1 MKKINSIHIKL
12 TMIAIFF
19 IWTIASLVIV
29 FKNIVRDFTIGVV
42 VGNIAFLVILYLY
55 LLIDSTLKLIKLDSK
70 SIKDRG
76 FKFIVFFVLI
86 LSLNLILYYFTKV
99 KGLNLNT
106 SIPIAIVLALGIS
119 LFDLSFMAK
128 VKERDK
134 DE

>member
-12 TMIAIFF
+12 TMIAILFC
-19 IWTIASLVIV
+19 WTIASLVIV

-86 LSLNLILYYFTKV
+86 LSSNIILYYFTKV